1 MVDLSASETR
11 MEYFEQKRIIQEL
24 QDQLADMEHK
34 LIEGEN
40 LRKKLH
46 NTILVLLL
54 HHPLFVACNS
64 VMILS
69 YL

>member
-1 MVDLSASETR
+1 MVDLSASEIR
-11 MEYFEQKRIIQEL
+11 MEYLEQKRIIQER
-24 QDQLADMEHK
+24 QDRLADMEHK

-54 HHPLFVACNS
+54 HRPLFVACNS